1 MLNLQ
6 VTVKALKS
14 YASIKELTLKRIH
27 GVQQYV
33 FYLVIALVARKIL
46 AKRLGFHFNVSENL
60 KKNWGNVFLKLDKE
74 DT

>member
-27 GVQQYV
+27 RVQQYV
-33 FYLVIALVARKIL
+33 FYLAISLVARKIL